1 MKTMIILLALACAGC
16 GEAATKINSDLERQI
31 AMDKKVE
38 RLDNGLHG
46 FVDAKTG
53 CEYLSNG
60 RSLTPR
66 MGADGKQICG
76 ARP

>member
-16 GEAATKINSDLERQI
+16 SETTSKLDREIDRQNAEQKKI
-31 AMDKKVE
+31 E

-46 FVDAKTG
+46 YFDAKTG

-60 RSLTPR
+60 RALTPR

-76 ARP
+76 AQP